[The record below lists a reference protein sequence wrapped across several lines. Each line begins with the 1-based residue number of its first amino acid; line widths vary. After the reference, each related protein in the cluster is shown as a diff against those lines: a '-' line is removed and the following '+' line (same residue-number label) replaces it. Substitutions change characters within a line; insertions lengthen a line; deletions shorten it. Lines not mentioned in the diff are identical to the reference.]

1 MPESCLKAGAANAK
15 RATYD
20 PVAEALAQHWLE
32 RLTGNV
38 FERAFAEELRDGL
51 LLCRAANELGGSL
64 KPYEGAVAFRQMDNL
79 SKFIKF
85 CRDYGVPPVSSVAG
99 APRPRGAGGGT
110 PELPRPPSPVRRR
123 PSRCSATSVVRG
135 RAPSVLF

>member
-1 MPESCLKAGAANAK
+1 MVLAQKGGQQGLVPESCLKAGAANAK

-110 PELPRPPSPVRRR
+110 PELPRPPP
-123 PSRCSATSVVRG
+123 
-135 RAPSVLF
+135 

>member
-38 FERAFAEELRDGL
+38 FERAFAEELRDGV

-64 KPYEGAVAFRQMDNL
+64 KPYEGSVAFRQMDNL

-85 CRDYGVPPVSSVAG
+85 CRDYGVPPVLS
-99 APRPRGAGGGT
+99 
-110 PELPRPPSPVRRR
+110 
-123 PSRCSATSVVRG
+123 
-135 RAPSVLF
+135 